1 MFVRRRS
8 FRIFKV
14 CAIIGG
20 LTFLGI
26 AGFGIYSG
34 ITEEMDAT
42 GWLVN
47 LFIALL
53 GIALMIGGIYI
64 HIILGNANAGKK
76 DNTIQIVYTIIYQ
89 GKTQIMENIDIL
101 KAYMQSLVFGE
112 EILIR
117 LTPEYF
123 GLMEW
128 KFIKIKNQYLSF
140 VQIHKKDKIVQYFI
154 MPRTNVEEAIKPF
167 MEVFEEHKAI
177 DTSNLID
184 MKRYQSVLDV
194 YKLK

>member
-1 MFVRRRS
+1 MFVRRS
-8 FRIFKV
+8 FWTFKV
-14 CAIIGG
+14 CAIIAG
-20 LTFLGI
+20 LIFLGG

-34 ITEEMDAT
+34 ITEGMDAT
-42 GWLVN
+42 GWLIN
-47 LFIALL
+47 LFMAVL
-53 GIALMIGGIYI
+53 GIALMMGGIYI
-64 HIILGNANAGKK
+64 HKVLGNANAGKK
-76 DNTIQIVYTIIYQ
+76 DDTIQVVYTIIYQ
-89 GKTQIMENIDIL
+89 GKTQTMENIDIL
-101 KAYMQSLVFGE
+101 KAYMKTLVSGE

-140 VQIHKKDKIVQYFI
+140 VQIHKKDKIVQYFV

-167 MEVFEEHKAI
+167 IEVLEEHRAV

>member
-1 MFVRRRS
+1 MFVRRS
-8 FRIFKV
+8 FWTFKV
-14 CAIIGG
+14 CAIIVG
-20 LTFLGI
+20 LIFLGG

-34 ITEEMDAT
+34 ITEGMDAT
-42 GWLVN
+42 GWLIN
-47 LFIALL
+47 LFMAVL
-53 GIALMIGGIYI
+53 GIALMMGGIYI
-64 HIILGNANAGKK
+64 HKVLGNANAGKK
-76 DNTIQIVYTIIYQ
+76 DDTIQVVYTIIYQ
-89 GKTQIMENIDIL
+89 GKTQTMENIDIL
-101 KAYMQSLVFGE
+101 KAYMKTLVSGE

-140 VQIHKKDKIVQYFI
+140 VQIHKKDKIVQYFV

-167 MEVFEEHKAI
+167 IEVFEEHKAV

>member
-1 MFVRRRS
+1 MFVRRS
-8 FRIFKV
+8 FWTFKV
-14 CAIIGG
+14 CAIIAG
-20 LTFLGI
+20 LIFLGG

-34 ITEEMDAT
+34 ITEGMDAT
-42 GWLVN
+42 GWLIN
-47 LFIALL
+47 LFMAVL
-53 GIALMIGGIYI
+53 GIALMMGGIYI
-64 HIILGNANAGKK
+64 HKVLGNANAGKK
-76 DNTIQIVYTIIYQ
+76 DDTIQVVYTIIYQ
-89 GKTQIMENIDIL
+89 GKTQTMENIDIL
-101 KAYMQSLVFGE
+101 KAYMKTLVSGE

-140 VQIHKKDKIVQYFI
+140 VQIHKKDKIVQYFV

-167 MEVFEEHKAI
+167 IEVFEEHKAV

>member
-1 MFVRRRS
+1 MFVRRS
-8 FRIFKV
+8 FWTFKV
-14 CAIIGG
+14 CAIIVG
-20 LTFLGI
+20 LIFLGG

-34 ITEEMDAT
+34 ITEGMDAT
-42 GWLVN
+42 GWLIN
-47 LFIALL
+47 LFMAVL

-64 HIILGNANAGKK
+64 HKVLGNANAGKK
-76 DNTIQIVYTIIYQ
+76 DDTIQVVYTIIYQ
-89 GKTQIMENIDIL
+89 GKTQTMENIDIL
-101 KAYMQSLVFGE
+101 KAYMKTLMSGE

-140 VQIHKKDKIVQYFI
+140 VQMHKKDKNVQYFL

-167 MEVFEEHKAI
+167 IEVFEEHKAV
-177 DTSNLID
+177 DTSNFID

>member
-1 MFVRRRS
+1 MFVRRS
-8 FRIFKV
+8 FWTFKV
-14 CAIIGG
+14 CAIIVG
-20 LTFLGI
+20 LIFLGG

-34 ITEEMDAT
+34 ITEGMDAT
-42 GWLVN
+42 GWLIN
-47 LFIALL
+47 LFMAVL

-64 HIILGNANAGKK
+64 HKVLGNANAGKK
-76 DNTIQIVYTIIYQ
+76 DDTIQVVYTIIYQ
-89 GKTQIMENIDIL
+89 GKTQTMENIDIL
-101 KAYMQSLVFGE
+101 KAYMKTLMSGE

-140 VQIHKKDKIVQYFI
+140 VQMHKKDKNVQYFL

-167 MEVFEEHKAI
+167 IEVFEEHKAV